1 MTDST
6 PQAWKLLFGDP
17 AKATSVSE
25 VAKAVGK
32 PLPAKPVVE
41 SSEDEPVEAAPKKR
55 EEKAKK
61 DKKEKKDKK
70 DKKKKDKKKKKA
82 DSSDSD

>member
-6 PQAWKLLFGDP
+6 PEAWKLLFGDP

-32 PLPAKPVVE
+32 PVPAKPVVE
-41 SSEDEPVEAAPKKR
+41 SSEDEPV
-55 EEKAKK
+55 
-61 DKKEKKDKK
+61 
-70 DKKKKDKKKKKA
+70 
-82 DSSDSD
+82 